1 VQPGEPATD
10 DDDAVRKARLLTGR
24 SHASSLA
31 KPQYAPAPLGYTRF
45 GPSPVG
51 RNVALKLVERLA
63 PREVTGRV
71 ALRTSRTPRRA
82 SYRVI
87 PSPRD
92 EIRVERGFV
101 IVPVTTQ
108 RPLASSPELA
118 ILRSGLT
125 IVRDVLLALTDHVT
139 WW

>member
-1 VQPGEPATD
+1 
-10 DDDAVRKARLLTGR
+10 
-24 SHASSLA
+24 
-31 KPQYAPAPLGYTRF
+31 
-45 GPSPVG
+45 
-51 RNVALKLVERLA
+51 
-63 PREVTGRV
+63 
-71 ALRTSRTPRRA
+71 
-82 SYRVI
+82 VI

-108 RPLASSPELA
+108 RPLASRPELV
-118 ILRSGLT
+118 IRREGLT